1 MTMREMPPG
10 RNPSDND
17 VQIATTRRESQLIA
31 RARSCQRS
39 CGDMLAERVR
49 KAGCVLWLS
58 SEGRICGL
66 HKIWRYG
73 NDHLE
78 FNQLPGGMLS
88 CICISQRL
96 LFIAIFQLSQILSV
110 CNFNLRKYILD
121 KLTVIID
128 FKIINLVRYLI
139 MFKQVYIYIYLSLLN
154 NLQIE
159 IYVPQ
164 NATQLPS
171 NHRGLNM

>member
-1 MTMREMPPG
+1 
-10 RNPSDND
+10 
-17 VQIATTRRESQLIA
+17 
-31 RARSCQRS
+31 
-39 CGDMLAERVR
+39 
-49 KAGCVLWLS
+49 
-58 SEGRICGL
+58 
-66 HKIWRYG
+66 
-73 NDHLE
+73 
-78 FNQLPGGMLS
+78 MLS

-164 NATQLPS
+164 NATQNCLVITED
-171 NHRGLNM
+171 